1 MSFFFFSSCGEGGY
15 SSLWYNR
22 FFIAMASLIV
32 EHRLSALG
40 LQELQHVGSVS
51 CSLQALEGRLS
62 SCGARDLVASWH
74 VESSQTGDQ
83 TRVPLAS
90 GFLSTIPS
98 GKSFII
104 LFMSAGSVVISSVSL
119 VICIFVNLAGS
130 F

>member
-1 MSFFFFSSCGEGGY
+1 MVSGGY

-40 LQELQHVGSVS
+40 LQGLQHVGSVS

-62 SCGARDLVASWH
+62 SCGARDLIASWL
-74 VESSQTGDQ
+74 VESSQTRDQ

-90 GFLSTIPS
+90 GFLSTIPP

-119 VICIFVNLAGS
+119 VICIFVNLARS